1 MATFFRNKLQSEI
14 GTDEV
19 EVISVDTNSRVTVIG
34 TSLTNLTGG
43 IVLATIRIVN
53 TVASSPNNSAY
64 YIKDV
69 VIPPNQ
75 SLRVINGGEK
85 LVLAGDMKVYVKS
98 NVIDSLDFIASY
110 VEII

>member
-1 MATFFRNKLQSEI
+1 MATFFRNKLESEI
-14 GTDEV
+14 GISEI
-19 EVISVDTNSRVTVIG
+19 EVIDVSTNSRVTVIG
-34 TSLTNLTGG
+34 MSVTNLTGG
-43 IVLATIRIVN
+43 IVLATIRVEN
-53 TVASSPNNSAY
+53 TTASSPNDSAY

-69 VIPPNQ
+69 VVPPNQ

-98 NVIDSLDFIASY
+98 NVASSLDFIASY